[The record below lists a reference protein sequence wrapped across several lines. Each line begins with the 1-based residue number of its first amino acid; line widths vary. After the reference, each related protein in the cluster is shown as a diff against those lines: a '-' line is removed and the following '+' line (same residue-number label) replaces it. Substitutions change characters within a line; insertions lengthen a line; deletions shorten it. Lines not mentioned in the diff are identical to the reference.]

1 MNAYQIAFSLFSAL
15 VVPVY
20 LLMIFAP
27 RWPNTLKIV
36 SSLWI
41 VVPFMMAY
49 AVLIIPNALPAIP
62 LFLRPTLPG
71 IRALLGSE
79 SGGALAWLHFIAAD
93 LFIGRW
99 IYLDSRKH
107 NMNIWLMGPILFV
120 NIMFCPLVFIA
131 YLVIRKVAVPAAPM
145 E

>member
-1 MNAYQIAFSLFSAL
+1 MNAYQIAFSLFSML
-15 VVPVY
+15 VVPVW
-20 LLMIFAP
+20 LMMIFAP
-27 RWPNTLKIV
+27 RWPTTHKIL

-41 VVPFMMAY
+41 VVPFMLSY
-49 AVLIIPNALPAIP
+49 AVLIIPNALPALP

-79 SGGALAWLHFIAAD
+79 SGATLGWLHFIAAD

-99 IYLDSRKH
+99 VYLDSRKRS
-107 NMNIWLMGPILFV
+107 MNVWLMGPTLLL
-120 NIMFCPLVFIA
+120 NSMFCPLGFLLYLIA
-131 YLVIRKVAVPAAPM
+131 CKRTTSDAPM